1 MSGLGRVAAAL
12 VAVVALTLPVQAQT
26 NATPGDSLEVALL
39 TFGPGEAAWEKFGH
53 NAIVVV
59 DRATGQAKAYDY
71 GRFDFRQENFILRFV
86 QGRMWYAMG
95 SAGAQRYLDV
105 YTRADRSVWVQEL
118 AMTPAQAA
126 ALRDFLEWND
136 TDEHR
141 DYHYDYYLD
150 NCSTRVRDALD
161 RVLGGVIAAR
171 LDTVVTT
178 ASFRWHTARL
188 TSSDPLLYTGLMLGL
203 GHPTDR
209 RITAWEEMFLPVQL
223 MEHLRAVA
231 VPDSMGRPVPLVRAE
246 QQVHQSSRYAEPEAP
261 RRLVLPSLLVGMLLG
276 SLLWRMGR
284 SASRAGQMMFAV
296 LGCTWSAVAGL
307 GGVALLGL
315 WLFTD
320 HVAAHENASVLLLS
334 PLSLAL
340 VVLLPLAVRR
350 RTGAGRAAFGTAM
363 LVAALAGLAL
373 VTLGWPALRQPNPEL
388 IALILPLHA
397 GLLAGVATLL
407 RARLT
412 NRA

>member
-1 MSGLGRVAAAL
+1 MRWLGRATVAL
-12 VAVVALTLPVQAQT
+12 VAVVALTLSAQAQT
-26 NATPGDSLEVALL
+26 PATPGDSLEVALL
-39 TFGPGEAAWEKFGH
+39 TFGSGEAAWEKFGH
-53 NAIVVV
+53 NAIVII

-71 GRFDFRQENFILRFV
+71 GRFDFQQEKFILRLV
-86 QGRMWYAMG
+86 KGRMWYAMG
-95 SAGAQRYLDV
+95 SGRAQRYVDV

-118 AMTPAQAA
+118 AMMPAQRA

-161 RVLGGVIAAR
+161 RALGGVIAAQF
-171 LDTVVTT
+171 DTLVTT

-188 TSSDPLLYTGLMLGL
+188 TSGDPLIYTGLMLGL

-223 MEHLRAVA
+223 MEHLRAVT
-231 VPDSMGRPVPLVRAE
+231 VPDSMGRPVPLVHAE
-246 QQVHQSSRYAEPEAP
+246 QQVQQSSRHAEPVAP
-261 RRLVLPSLLVGMLLG
+261 RRLMLPFLVVGMLLG
-276 SLLWRMGR
+276 LLLWQMGR
-284 SASRAGQMMFAV
+284 SASRAGQLMFAL
-296 LGCTWSAVAGL
+296 LGSVWSAAAGV
-307 GGVALLGL
+307 GGIVLLGL

-340 VVLLPLAVRR
+340 AVLLPLAVRGR
-350 RTGAGRAAFGTAM
+350 SAGGAALGSAM
-363 LVAALAGLAL
+363 LVAALAALAL

-388 IALILPLHA
+388 IALILPVHA
-397 GLLAGVATLL
+397 GLLAGVAALV
-407 RARLT
+407 RASVP